1 LSIQSNLHHAIR
13 GVTMINKIIPISYEG
28 YNGTATSETFFFKDS
43 PEIVIKKRPLVLICP
58 GGGYEF
64 LSDREGESIAFQ
76 FNSFGYHA
84 AVINYSVAPVT
95 YPTQLLEV
103 SAAVKYFKD
112 HAEEYHIDPDRI
124 AIYGASAGAH
134 AAADYATG
142 YFREEVSSVLKVTPD
157 YLRPSGMILA
167 YPVITSGE
175 FAHRGSFDN
184 LLGPDKNNE
193 EMLAYLSIENR
204 ITKETPPAFIWHTF
218 PDGCV
223 PMENSLLLAESMR
236 QENIPFE
243 LHIFPSGDHGLGLA
257 SEITRSP
264 WGNEINAGASQWVD
278 LCHTWL
284 KELFGSL
291 CR

>member
-1 LSIQSNLHHAIR
+1 
-13 GVTMINKIIPISYEG
+13 MINKIIPISYEG
-28 YNGTATSETFFFKDS
+28 YNGSATCETFFFKDS
-43 PEIVIKKRPLVLICP
+43 PEIVIKKRPLILICP

-64 LSDREGESIAFQ
+64 LSDREGESIAFK

-84 AVINYSVAPVT
+84 AVIYYSIAPVT

-124 AIYGASAGAH
+124 AIYGASAGGH

-142 YFREEVSSVLKVTPD
+142 YFRDEVTSVLKVSSD
-157 YLRPSGMILA
+157 YLKPAGMILA
-167 YPVITSGE
+167 YPVITSGP

-184 LLGPDKNNE
+184 LLGELKNDKK
-193 EMLAYLSIENR
+193 MLEYLSIENR

-218 PDGCV
+218 PGGCV
-223 PMENSLLLAESMR
+223 PVENSLLLAEAMKK
-236 QENIPFE
+236 ENIPFE

-257 SEITRSP
+257 DEITLSP
-264 WGNEINAGASQWVD
+264 NRTEINKGAAQWID
-278 LCHTWL
+278 LCRVWL
-284 KELFGSL
+284 NYIFGPL
-291 CR
+291 A

>member
-1 LSIQSNLHHAIR
+1 
-13 GVTMINKIIPISYEG
+13 MINKIIPISYEG
-28 YNGTATSETFFFKDS
+28 YNGYATCETFFFKDS
-43 PEIVIKKRPLVLICP
+43 PEIVIKKRPLILICP

-64 LSDREGESIAFQ
+64 LSDREGESIAFK

-84 AVINYSVAPVT
+84 AVIYYSIAPVT

-124 AIYGASAGAH
+124 AIYGASAGGH

-142 YFREEVSSVLKVTPD
+142 YFRDEVTSVLKVSSD
-157 YLRPSGMILA
+157 YLKPAGMILA

-184 LLGPDKNNE
+184 LLGELKNDKK
-193 EMLAYLSIENR
+193 MLEYLSIENR

-223 PMENSLLLAESMR
+223 PVENSLLLAEAMKK
-236 QENIPFE
+236 ENIPFE

-257 SEITRSP
+257 DEITLSP
-264 WGNEINAGASQWVD
+264 NRTEINKGAAQWID
-278 LCHTWL
+278 LCRVWL
-284 KELFGSL
+284 NYIFGPL
-291 CR
+291 A

>member
-1 LSIQSNLHHAIR
+1 
-13 GVTMINKIIPISYEG
+13 MINKIIPISYEG
-28 YNGTATSETFFFKDS
+28 YEGSATCETFFFKDS
-43 PEIVIKKRPLVLICP
+43 PEIVIKKRPLILICP

-64 LSDREGESIAFQ
+64 LSDREGESIAFK

-84 AVINYSVAPVT
+84 AVINYSIAPVT

-103 SAAVKYFKD
+103 SAAVKFFKD
-112 HAEEYHIDPDRI
+112 HAAEYFIDPDRI
-124 AIYGASAGAH
+124 AVYGASAGGH

-142 YFREEVSSVLKVTPD
+142 YFRDEVTSVLKVSPD
-157 YLRPSGMILA
+157 YLKPAGMILA

-184 LLGPDKNNE
+184 LLGSLKNDKK
-193 EMLAYLSIENR
+193 MLEYLSIENR

-223 PMENSLLLAESMR
+223 PVENSLLLAEAMKK
-236 QENIPFE
+236 ENIPFE

-257 SEITRSP
+257 DEITLSP
-264 WGNEINAGASQWVD
+264 NRTEINKGAAQWID
-278 LCHTWL
+278 LCRRWL
-284 KELFGSL
+284 EEIFGSL
-291 CR
+291 ADL

>member
-1 LSIQSNLHHAIR
+1 
-13 GVTMINKIIPISYEG
+13 MINKIIPISYEG
-28 YNGTATSETFFFKDS
+28 YNGSATCETFFFKDS
-43 PEIVIKKRPLVLICP
+43 PEIVIKKRPLILICP

-64 LSDREGESIAFQ
+64 LSDREGESIAFK

-84 AVINYSVAPVT
+84 AVIYYSIAPVT

-124 AIYGASAGAH
+124 AIFGASAGGH

-142 YFREEVSSVLKVTPD
+142 YFRDEVTSVLKVSSD
-157 YLRPSGMILA
+157 YLKPAGMILA
-167 YPVITSGE
+167 YPVITSGP

-184 LLGPDKNNE
+184 LLGELRDNKK
-193 EMLAYLSIENR
+193 MLDYLSIENR

-223 PMENSLLLAESMR
+223 PVENSLLLAEAMKK
-236 QENIPFE
+236 ENIPFE

-257 SEITRSP
+257 DEITLSP
-264 WGNEINAGASQWVD
+264 NRTEINKGAAQWID
-278 LCHTWL
+278 LCCVWL
-284 KELFGSL
+284 NDIFGPL
-291 CR
+291 A

>member
-1 LSIQSNLHHAIR
+1 
-13 GVTMINKIIPISYEG
+13 MINKTIPISYEG
-28 YNGTATSETFFFKDS
+28 YNGSATCETFFFKDS
-43 PEIVIKKRPLVLICP
+43 PEIVIKKRPLILICP

-64 LSDREGESIAFQ
+64 LSDREGESIAFK

-84 AVINYSVAPVT
+84 AIINYSIAPVT

-103 SAAVKYFKD
+103 SAAVKFFKD
-112 HAEEYHIDPDRI
+112 HAEEYFIDPDRI
-124 AIYGASAGAH
+124 AIYGASAGGP

-142 YFREEVSSVLKVTPD
+142 YFRDEVTSVLKVSPD
-157 YLRPSGMILA
+157 YLKPAGMILA

-184 LLGPDKNNE
+184 LLGELKNDKK
-193 EMLAYLSIENR
+193 MLEYLSIENR

-223 PMENSLLLAESMR
+223 PVENSLLLAKAMKK
-236 QENIPFE
+236 ENIPFE

-257 SEITRSP
+257 DEITLSP
-264 WGNEINAGASQWVD
+264 NRTEINEGAAQWID
-278 LCHTWL
+278 LCRRWL
-284 KELFGSL
+284 HEIFGSL
-291 CR
+291 TDL

>member
-1 LSIQSNLHHAIR
+1 
-13 GVTMINKIIPISYEG
+13 MINKIIPISYEG
-28 YNGTATSETFFFKDS
+28 YNGSATCETFFFKDS
-43 PEIVIKKRPLVLICP
+43 PEIVIKKRPLILICP

-64 LSDREGESIAFQ
+64 LSDREGESIAFK

-84 AVINYSVAPVT
+84 AVIYYSIAPVT

-124 AIYGASAGAH
+124 AIYGASAGGH

-142 YFREEVSSVLKVTPD
+142 YFRDEVTSVLKVSSD
-157 YLRPSGMILA
+157 YLKPAGMILA
-167 YPVITSGE
+167 YPVITSGP

-184 LLGPDKNNE
+184 LLGELKNDKK
-193 EMLAYLSIENR
+193 MLEYLSIENR

-223 PMENSLLLAESMR
+223 PVENSLLLAEAMKK
-236 QENIPFE
+236 ENIPFE

-257 SEITRSP
+257 DEITLSP
-264 WGNEINAGASQWVD
+264 NRTEINKGAAQWID
-278 LCHTWL
+278 LCCVWL
-284 KELFGSL
+284 NDIFGPL
-291 CR
+291 A

>member
-1 LSIQSNLHHAIR
+1 
-13 GVTMINKIIPISYEG
+13 MINKTIPISYEG
-28 YNGTATSETFFFKDS
+28 YNGSATVETFFFKDS
-43 PEIVIKKRPLVLICP
+43 PEIVVKKRPLILICP

-64 LSDREGESIAFQ
+64 LSDREGESIAFK

-84 AVINYSVAPVT
+84 AIINYSIAPVT

-103 SAAVKYFKD
+103 SAAVKFFKD
-112 HAEEYHIDPDRI
+112 HAEEFFIDPDRI
-124 AIYGASAGAH
+124 AIYGASAGGH

-142 YFREEVSSVLKVTPD
+142 YFRDEVTSVLKVSPD
-157 YLRPSGMILA
+157 YLKPAGMILA

-184 LLGPDKNNE
+184 LLGELKNDKM
-193 EMLAYLSIENR
+193 MLEYLSIENR

-223 PMENSLLLAESMR
+223 PVENSLLLAEAMKK
-236 QENIPFE
+236 ENIPFE

-257 SEITRSP
+257 DEITLSP
-264 WGNEINAGASQWVD
+264 NRTEINEGAAQWID
-278 LCHTWL
+278 LCRRWL
-284 KELFGSL
+284 HEIFGSL
-291 CR
+291 TDL

>member
-1 LSIQSNLHHAIR
+1 M
-13 GVTMINKIIPISYEG
+13 VNKIIPISYEG
-28 YNGTATSETFFFKDS
+28 YNGSATCETFFFKDS
-43 PEIVIKKRPLVLICP
+43 PEIVIKKRPLILICP

-64 LSDREGESIAFQ
+64 LSDREGESIAFK

-84 AVINYSVAPVT
+84 AIINYSIAPVT

-103 SAAVKYFKD
+103 SAAVKFFKD
-112 HAEEYHIDPDRI
+112 HAEDFFIDPDRI
-124 AIYGASAGAH
+124 AIYGASAGGH

-142 YFREEVSSVLKVTPD
+142 YFRDEVTSVLKVSPD
-157 YLRPSGMILA
+157 YLKPAGMILA

-184 LLGPDKNNE
+184 LLGELRDNKK
-193 EMLAYLSIENR
+193 MLDYLSIENR

-223 PMENSLLLAESMR
+223 PVENSLLLAEAMKK
-236 QENIPFE
+236 ENIPFE

-257 SEITRSP
+257 DEITLSP
-264 WGNEINAGASQWVD
+264 NRTEINIAAAQWID
-278 LCHTWL
+278 LCRVWL
-284 KELFGSL
+284 NDIFGPL
-291 CR
+291 A

>member
-1 LSIQSNLHHAIR
+1 
-13 GVTMINKIIPISYEG
+13 MINKIIPISYEG
-28 YNGTATSETFFFKDS
+28 YNGSATCETFFFKDS
-43 PEIVIKKRPLVLICP
+43 PEKVIKKRPLILICP

-64 LSDREGESIAFQ
+64 LSDREGESIAFK

-84 AVINYSVAPVT
+84 AVIYYSIAPVT

-124 AIYGASAGAH
+124 AIYGASAGGH

-142 YFREEVSSVLKVTPD
+142 YFRDEVTSVLKVSSD
-157 YLRPSGMILA
+157 YLKPAGMILA

-184 LLGPDKNNE
+184 LLGELKNDKK
-193 EMLAYLSIENR
+193 MLEYLSIENR

-223 PMENSLLLAESMR
+223 PVENSLLLAEAMKK
-236 QENIPFE
+236 ENIPFE

-257 SEITRSP
+257 DEITLSP
-264 WGNEINAGASQWVD
+264 NRTEINKGAAQWID
-278 LCHTWL
+278 LCCVWL
-284 KELFGSL
+284 NDIFGPL
-291 CR
+291 A

>member
-1 LSIQSNLHHAIR
+1 
-13 GVTMINKIIPISYEG
+13 MINKIIPISYEG
-28 YNGTATSETFFFKDS
+28 YNGSATCETFFFKDS
-43 PEIVIKKRPLVLICP
+43 PEIVIKKRPLILICP

-64 LSDREGESIAFQ
+64 LSDREGESIAFK

-84 AVINYSVAPVT
+84 AVIYYSIAPVT

-124 AIYGASAGAH
+124 AIFGASAGGH

-142 YFREEVSSVLKVTPD
+142 YFRDEVTSVLKVSSD
-157 YLRPSGMILA
+157 YLKPAGMILA
-167 YPVITSGE
+167 YPVITSGP

-184 LLGPDKNNE
+184 LLGELRDNKK
-193 EMLAYLSIENR
+193 MLDYLSIENR

-223 PMENSLLLAESMR
+223 PVENSLLLAEAMKK
-236 QENIPFE
+236 ENIPFE
-243 LHIFPSGDHGLGLA
+243 LHIFPSGDHGLGRA
-257 SEITRSP
+257 DEIMLSP
-264 WGNEINAGASQWVD
+264 NRD
-278 LCHTWL
+278 
-284 KELFGSL
+284 K
-291 CR
+291 

>member
-1 LSIQSNLHHAIR
+1 M
-13 GVTMINKIIPISYEG
+13 VNKIIPISYEG
-28 YNGTATSETFFFKDS
+28 YNGSATCETFFFKDS
-43 PEIVIKKRPLVLICP
+43 PEIVIKKRPLILICP

-64 LSDREGESIAFQ
+64 LSDREGESIAFK

-84 AVINYSVAPVT
+84 AVIYYSIAPVT

-103 SAAVKYFKD
+103 SAAVKYFKN

-124 AIYGASAGAH
+124 AIYGASAGGH

-142 YFREEVSSVLKVTPD
+142 YFRDEVTSVLKVSSD
-157 YLRPSGMILA
+157 YLKPAGMILA

-184 LLGPDKNNE
+184 LLGELKNDKK
-193 EMLAYLSIENR
+193 MLEYLSIENR

-223 PMENSLLLAESMR
+223 PVENSLLLAEAMKK
-236 QENIPFE
+236 ENIPFE

-257 SEITRSP
+257 DEITLSP
-264 WGNEINAGASQWVD
+264 NRTEINIAAAQWID
-278 LCHTWL
+278 LCRVWL
-284 KELFGSL
+284 NDIFGPL
-291 CR
+291 A

>member
-1 LSIQSNLHHAIR
+1 
-13 GVTMINKIIPISYEG
+13 MINKIIPISYEG
-28 YNGTATSETFFFKDS
+28 YNGSATCETFFFKDS
-43 PEIVIKKRPLVLICP
+43 PEIAVKKRPLILICP

-64 LSDREGESIAFQ
+64 LSDREGESIAFK

-84 AVINYSVAPVT
+84 AVIYYSIAPVT

-124 AIYGASAGAH
+124 AIYGASAGGH

-142 YFREEVSSVLKVTPD
+142 YFRDEVTSVLKVSSD
-157 YLRPSGMILA
+157 YLKPAGMILA
-167 YPVITSGE
+167 YPVITSGP

-184 LLGPDKNNE
+184 LLGELKNDKK
-193 EMLAYLSIENR
+193 MLEYLSIENR

-223 PMENSLLLAESMR
+223 PVENSLLLAEAMKK
-236 QENIPFE
+236 ENIPFE

-257 SEITRSP
+257 DEITLSP
-264 WGNEINAGASQWVD
+264 NRTEINKSAAQWID
-278 LCHTWL
+278 LCCVWL
-284 KELFGSL
+284 NDIFGPL
-291 CR
+291 A

>member
-1 LSIQSNLHHAIR
+1 
-13 GVTMINKIIPISYEG
+13 MINKTIPISYEG
-28 YNGTATSETFFFKDS
+28 YNGSATCETFFFKDS
-43 PEIVIKKRPLVLICP
+43 PEIVIKKRPLILICP

-64 LSDREGESIAFQ
+64 LSDREGESIAFK

-84 AVINYSVAPVT
+84 AIINYSIAPVT

-103 SAAVKYFKD
+103 SAAVKFFKD
-112 HAEEYHIDPDRI
+112 HAEEYFIDPDRI
-124 AIYGASAGAH
+124 AIYGASAGGH

-142 YFREEVSSVLKVTPD
+142 YFRDEVTSVLKVSPD
-157 YLRPSGMILA
+157 YLKPASMILA

-184 LLGPDKNNE
+184 LLGELKNDKM
-193 EMLAYLSIENR
+193 MLEYLSIENR

-223 PMENSLLLAESMR
+223 PVENSLLLAEAMKK
-236 QENIPFE
+236 ENIPFE

-257 SEITRSP
+257 DEITLSP
-264 WGNEINAGASQWVD
+264 NRTEINEGAAQWID
-278 LCHTWL
+278 LCRRWL
-284 KELFGSL
+284 HEIFGSL
-291 CR
+291 TDL

>member
-1 LSIQSNLHHAIR
+1 
-13 GVTMINKIIPISYEG
+13 MINKIIPISYEG
-28 YNGTATSETFFFKDS
+28 YNGSATCETFFFKDS
-43 PEIVIKKRPLVLICP
+43 PEIVIKKRPLILICP

-64 LSDREGESIAFQ
+64 LSDREGESIAFK

-84 AVINYSVAPVT
+84 AVIYYSIAPVT

-124 AIYGASAGAH
+124 AIYGASAGGH

-142 YFREEVSSVLKVTPD
+142 YFRDEVTSVLKVSSD
-157 YLRPSGMILA
+157 YLKPAGMILA

-184 LLGPDKNNE
+184 LLGELKNDKK
-193 EMLAYLSIENR
+193 MLEYISIENR

-223 PMENSLLLAESMR
+223 PVENSLLLAEAMKK
-236 QENIPFE
+236 ENIPFE

-257 SEITRSP
+257 DEITLSP
-264 WGNEINAGASQWVD
+264 NRTEINKGAAQWID
-278 LCHTWL
+278 LCCVWL
-284 KELFGSL
+284 NDIFGPL
-291 CR
+291 A

>member
-1 LSIQSNLHHAIR
+1 
-13 GVTMINKIIPISYEG
+13 MINKIISISYEG
-28 YNGTATSETFFFKDS
+28 YNGSATCETFFFKDS
-43 PEIVIKKRPLVLICP
+43 PEIVIKKRPLILICP

-64 LSDREGESIAFQ
+64 LSDREGESIAFK

-84 AVINYSVAPVT
+84 AVIYYSIAPVT

-124 AIYGASAGAH
+124 AIYGASAGGH

-142 YFREEVSSVLKVTPD
+142 YFRE
-157 YLRPSGMILA
+157 
-167 YPVITSGE
+167 

-184 LLGPDKNNE
+184 LLGELKNDKK
-193 EMLAYLSIENR
+193 MLEYLSIENR

-223 PMENSLLLAESMR
+223 PVENSLLLAEAMKK
-236 QENIPFE
+236 ENIPFE

-257 SEITRSP
+257 DEITLSP
-264 WGNEINAGASQWVD
+264 NRTEINKGAAQWID
-278 LCHTWL
+278 LCRVWL
-284 KELFGSL
+284 NYIFGPL
-291 CR
+291 A

>member
-1 LSIQSNLHHAIR
+1 
-13 GVTMINKIIPISYEG
+13 MINKTIPISYEG
-28 YNGTATSETFFFKDS
+28 YNGSATCETFFFKDS
-43 PEIVIKKRPLVLICP
+43 PEIVIKKRPLILICP

-64 LSDREGESIAFQ
+64 LSDREGESIAFK

-84 AVINYSVAPVT
+84 AIINYSIAPVT

-103 SAAVKYFKD
+103 SAAVKFFKD
-112 HAEEYHIDPDRI
+112 HAEEYFIDPDRI
-124 AIYGASAGAH
+124 AIYGASAGGH

-142 YFREEVSSVLKVTPD
+142 YFRDEVTSVLKVSPD
-157 YLRPSGMILA
+157 YLKPAGMILA

-184 LLGPDKNNE
+184 LLGELKNDKM
-193 EMLAYLSIENR
+193 MLEYLSIENR

-223 PMENSLLLAESMR
+223 PVENSLLLAEAMKK
-236 QENIPFE
+236 ENIPFE

-257 SEITRSP
+257 DEITLSP
-264 WGNEINAGASQWVD
+264 NRTEINKGAAQWID
-278 LCHTWL
+278 LCRRWL
-284 KELFGSL
+284 HDIFGSL
-291 CR
+291 TDL

>member
-1 LSIQSNLHHAIR
+1 
-13 GVTMINKIIPISYEG
+13 MINKTIPISYEG
-28 YNGTATSETFFFKDS
+28 YNGSATCETFFFKDS
-43 PEIVIKKRPLVLICP
+43 PEIVIKKRPLILICP

-64 LSDREGESIAFQ
+64 LSDREGESIAFK

-84 AVINYSVAPVT
+84 AIINYSIAPVT

-103 SAAVKYFKD
+103 SAAVKFFKD
-112 HAEEYHIDPDRI
+112 HAEEYFIDPDRI
-124 AIYGASAGAH
+124 AIYGASAGGH

-142 YFREEVSSVLKVTPD
+142 YFRDEVTSVLKVSPD
-157 YLRPSGMILA
+157 YLKPAGMILA

-184 LLGPDKNNE
+184 LLGELKNDKM
-193 EMLAYLSIENR
+193 MLEYLSIENR

-223 PMENSLLLAESMR
+223 PVENSLLLAEAMKK
-236 QENIPFE
+236 ENIPFE

-257 SEITRSP
+257 DEITLSP
-264 WGNEINAGASQWVD
+264 NRTEINEGAAQWID
-278 LCHTWL
+278 LCRRWL
-284 KELFGSL
+284 HEIFGSL
-291 CR
+291 TDL

>member
-1 LSIQSNLHHAIR
+1 
-13 GVTMINKIIPISYEG
+13 MINKIIPISYEG
-28 YNGTATSETFFFKDS
+28 YNGSATCETFFFKDS
-43 PEIVIKKRPLVLICP
+43 PEIVIKKRPLILICP

-64 LSDREGESIAFQ
+64 LSDREGESIAFK

-84 AVINYSVAPVT
+84 AVIYYSIAPVT

-124 AIYGASAGAH
+124 AIYGASAGGH

-142 YFREEVSSVLKVTPD
+142 YFRDEVTSVLKVSSD
-157 YLRPSGMILA
+157 YLKPAGMILA

-184 LLGPDKNNE
+184 LLGELKNDKK
-193 EMLAYLSIENR
+193 MLEYLSIENR

-223 PMENSLLLAESMR
+223 PVENSLLLAEAMKK
-236 QENIPFE
+236 ENIPFE

-257 SEITRSP
+257 DEITLSP
-264 WGNEINAGASQWVD
+264 NRTEINKGAAQWID
-278 LCHTWL
+278 LCCVWL
-284 KELFGSL
+284 NDIFGPL
-291 CR
+291 A

>member
-1 LSIQSNLHHAIR
+1 
-13 GVTMINKIIPISYEG
+13 MINKTIPISYEG
-28 YNGTATSETFFFKDS
+28 YNGSATCETFFFKDS
-43 PEIVIKKRPLVLICP
+43 PEIVIKKRPLILICP

-64 LSDREGESIAFQ
+64 LSDREGESIAFK

-84 AVINYSVAPVT
+84 AIINYSIAPVT

-103 SAAVKYFKD
+103 SAAVKFFKD
-112 HAEEYHIDPDRI
+112 HAEEYFIDPDRI
-124 AIYGASAGAH
+124 AIYGASAGGH

-142 YFREEVSSVLKVTPD
+142 YFRDEVTSVLKVSPD
-157 YLRPSGMILA
+157 YLKPAGMILA

-184 LLGPDKNNE
+184 LLGELKNDKK
-193 EMLAYLSIENR
+193 MLEYLSIENR

-223 PMENSLLLAESMR
+223 PVENSLLLAKAMKK
-236 QENIPFE
+236 ENIPFE

-257 SEITRSP
+257 DEITLSP
-264 WGNEINAGASQWVD
+264 NRTEINEGAAQWID
-278 LCHTWL
+278 LCRRWL
-284 KELFGSL
+284 HEIFGSL
-291 CR
+291 TDL

>member
-1 LSIQSNLHHAIR
+1 
-13 GVTMINKIIPISYEG
+13 MINKTIPISYEG
-28 YNGTATSETFFFKDS
+28 YNGSATCETFFFKDS
-43 PEIVIKKRPLVLICP
+43 PEIVIKKRPLILICP

-64 LSDREGESIAFQ
+64 LSDREGESIAFK

-84 AVINYSVAPVT
+84 AIINYSIAPVT

-103 SAAVKYFKD
+103 SAAVKFFKE
-112 HAEEYHIDPDRI
+112 HAEEYFIDPDRI
-124 AIYGASAGAH
+124 AIYGASAGGH

-142 YFREEVSSVLKVTPD
+142 YFRDEVTSVLKVSPD
-157 YLRPSGMILA
+157 YLKPAGMILA

-184 LLGPDKNNE
+184 LLGELKNDKM
-193 EMLAYLSIENR
+193 MLEYLSIENR

-223 PMENSLLLAESMR
+223 PVENSLLLAEAMKK
-236 QENIPFE
+236 ENIPFE

-257 SEITRSP
+257 DEITLSP
-264 WGNEINAGASQWVD
+264 NRTEINEGAAQWID
-278 LCHTWL
+278 LCRRWL
-284 KELFGSL
+284 HEIFGSL
-291 CR
+291 TDL

>member
-1 LSIQSNLHHAIR
+1 
-13 GVTMINKIIPISYEG
+13 MINKIIPISYEG
-28 YNGTATSETFFFKDS
+28 YNGSATCETFFFKDS
-43 PEIVIKKRPLVLICP
+43 PEIVIKKRPLILICP

-64 LSDREGESIAFQ
+64 LSDREGESIAFK

-84 AVINYSVAPVT
+84 AVIYYSIAPVT

-103 SAAVKYFKD
+103 SAAVKYFKN

-124 AIYGASAGAH
+124 AIYGASAGGH

-142 YFREEVSSVLKVTPD
+142 YFRDEVTSVLKVSSD
-157 YLRPSGMILA
+157 YLKPAGMILA

-184 LLGPDKNNE
+184 LLGELKNDKK
-193 EMLAYLSIENR
+193 MLEYLSIENR

-223 PMENSLLLAESMR
+223 PVENSLLLAEAMKK
-236 QENIPFE
+236 ENIPFE

-257 SEITRSP
+257 DEITLSP
-264 WGNEINAGASQWVD
+264 NRTEINKGAAQWID
-278 LCHTWL
+278 LCRRWL
-284 KELFGSL
+284 EELFGSL
-291 CR
+291 AG

>member
-1 LSIQSNLHHAIR
+1 
-13 GVTMINKIIPISYEG
+13 MINKIIPISYDG
-28 YNGTATSETFFFKDS
+28 YNGSATCETFFFKDS
-43 PEIVIKKRPLVLICP
+43 PEIVIKKRPLILICP

-64 LSDREGESIAFQ
+64 LSDREGESIAFK

-84 AVINYSVAPVT
+84 AVIYYSIAPVT

-124 AIYGASAGAH
+124 AIYGASAGGH

-142 YFREEVSSVLKVTPD
+142 YFRDEVTSVLKVSSD
-157 YLRPSGMILA
+157 YLKPAGMILA

-184 LLGPDKNNE
+184 LLGELKNDKK
-193 EMLAYLSIENR
+193 MLEYLSIENR

-223 PMENSLLLAESMR
+223 PVENSLLLAEAMKK
-236 QENIPFE
+236 ENIPFE

-257 SEITRSP
+257 DEITLSP
-264 WGNEINAGASQWVD
+264 NRTEINKGAAQWID
-278 LCHTWL
+278 LCCVWL
-284 KELFGSL
+284 NDIFGPL
-291 CR
+291 A

>member
-1 LSIQSNLHHAIR
+1 
-13 GVTMINKIIPISYEG
+13 MINKIIPISYEG
-28 YNGTATSETFFFKDS
+28 YNGSATCETFFFKDS
-43 PEIVIKKRPLVLICP
+43 PEIVIKKRPLILICP

-64 LSDREGESIAFQ
+64 LSDREGESIAFK

-84 AVINYSVAPVT
+84 AVIYYSIAPVT

-124 AIYGASAGAH
+124 AIYGASAGGH

-142 YFREEVSSVLKVTPD
+142 YFRDEVTSVLKVSSD
-157 YLRPSGMILA
+157 YLKPAGMILA
-167 YPVITSGE
+167 YPVITSGP

-184 LLGPDKNNE
+184 LLGELKNDKK
-193 EMLAYLSIENR
+193 MLEYLSIENR
-204 ITKETPPAFIWHTF
+204 ITKETPPTFIWHTF

-223 PMENSLLLAESMR
+223 PVENSLLLAEAMKK
-236 QENIPFE
+236 ENIPFE

-257 SEITRSP
+257 DEITLSP
-264 WGNEINAGASQWVD
+264 NRTEINKGAAQWID
-278 LCHTWL
+278 LCCVWL
-284 KELFGSL
+284 NDIFGPL
-291 CR
+291 A

>member
-1 LSIQSNLHHAIR
+1 
-13 GVTMINKIIPISYEG
+13 MINKTIPISYEG
-28 YNGTATSETFFFKDS
+28 YNGSATCETFFFKDS
-43 PEIVIKKRPLVLICP
+43 PEIVIKKRPLILICP

-64 LSDREGESIAFQ
+64 LSDREGESIAFK

-84 AVINYSVAPVT
+84 AIINYSIAPVT

-103 SAAVKYFKD
+103 SAAVKFFKD
-112 HAEEYHIDPDRI
+112 HAEDFFIDPDRI
-124 AIYGASAGAH
+124 AIYGASAGGH

-142 YFREEVSSVLKVTPD
+142 YFRDEVTSVLKVSPD
-157 YLRPSGMILA
+157 YLKPAGMILA

-184 LLGPDKNNE
+184 LLGELRDNKK
-193 EMLAYLSIENR
+193 MLDYLSIENR

-223 PMENSLLLAESMR
+223 PVENSLLLAEAMKK
-236 QENIPFE
+236 ENIPFE

-257 SEITRSP
+257 DEITLSP
-264 WGNEINAGASQWVD
+264 NRTEINKGAAQWID
-278 LCHTWL
+278 LCRVWL
-284 KELFGSL
+284 NYIFGPL
-291 CR
+291 A

>member
-1 LSIQSNLHHAIR
+1 
-13 GVTMINKIIPISYEG
+13 MINKIIPISYEG
-28 YNGTATSETFFFKDS
+28 YNGSATCETFFFKDS
-43 PEIVIKKRPLVLICP
+43 PEIVIKKRPLILICP

-64 LSDREGESIAFQ
+64 LSDREGESIAFK

-84 AVINYSVAPVT
+84 AVIYYSIAPVT

-124 AIYGASAGAH
+124 AIYGASAGGH

-142 YFREEVSSVLKVTPD
+142 YFRDEVTSVLKVSSD
-157 YLRPSGMILA
+157 YLKPAGMILA

-184 LLGPDKNNE
+184 LLGELKNDKK
-193 EMLAYLSIENR
+193 MLEYLSIENR

-223 PMENSLLLAESMR
+223 PVENSLLLAEAMKK
-236 QENIPFE
+236 ENIPFE

-257 SEITRSP
+257 DEITLSP
-264 WGNEINAGASQWVD
+264 NRTEINKGAAQWID
-278 LCHTWL
+278 LCRVWL
-284 KELFGSL
+284 NYIFGPL
-291 CR
+291 A

>member
-1 LSIQSNLHHAIR
+1 
-13 GVTMINKIIPISYEG
+13 MINKTIPISYEG
-28 YNGTATSETFFFKDS
+28 YNGSATCETFFFKDS
-43 PEIVIKKRPLVLICP
+43 PEIVIKKRPLILICP

-64 LSDREGESIAFQ
+64 LSDREGESIAFK

-84 AVINYSVAPVT
+84 AIINYSIAPVT

-103 SAAVKYFKD
+103 SAAVKFFKD
-112 HAEEYHIDPDRI
+112 HAEEYFIDPDRI
-124 AIYGASAGAH
+124 AIYGASAGGH

-142 YFREEVSSVLKVTPD
+142 YFRDEVTSVLKVFPD
-157 YLRPSGMILA
+157 YLKPAGMILA

-184 LLGPDKNNE
+184 LLGELKNDKM
-193 EMLAYLSIENR
+193 MLEYLSIENR

-223 PMENSLLLAESMR
+223 PVENSLLLAEAMKK
-236 QENIPFE
+236 ENIPFE

-257 SEITRSP
+257 DEITLSP
-264 WGNEINAGASQWVD
+264 NRTEINEGAAQWID
-278 LCHTWL
+278 LCRRWL
-284 KELFGSL
+284 HDIFGSL
-291 CR
+291 TDL

>member
-1 LSIQSNLHHAIR
+1 
-13 GVTMINKIIPISYEG
+13 MINKIIPISYEG
-28 YNGTATSETFFFKDS
+28 YNGSATCETFFFKDS
-43 PEIVIKKRPLVLICP
+43 PEIVIKKRPLILICP

-64 LSDREGESIAFQ
+64 LSDREGESIAFK

-84 AVINYSVAPVT
+84 AVIYYSIAPVT

-124 AIYGASAGAH
+124 AIYGASAGGH

-142 YFREEVSSVLKVTPD
+142 YFRDEVTSVLKVSSD
-157 YLRPSGMILA
+157 YLKPAGMILA
-167 YPVITSGE
+167 YPVITSGP

-184 LLGPDKNNE
+184 LLGELKNDKK
-193 EMLAYLSIENR
+193 MLEYLSIENR

-223 PMENSLLLAESMR
+223 PVENSLLLAEAMKK
-236 QENIPFE
+236 ENIPFE

-257 SEITRSP
+257 DEITLSP
-264 WGNEINAGASQWVD
+264 NRTEINKGAAQWID
-278 LCHTWL
+278 LCRVWL
-284 KELFGSL
+284 NYIFGPL
-291 CR
+291 A